1 LNEKNKNKES
11 FSNWYYKLPKV
22 YNFDNVENKK
32 IIWVDG
38 LGSEWLPLILNLF
51 KKSREIEVKDLKLS
65 VTRLPS
71 TTLCNKFLGEN
82 VIDKRNLDDYIH
94 SKTKYEFPDC
104 LVDEIEIV
112 KKLVE
117 EIVDISKFQDVIIVS
132 DHGFSFL
139 CSSSKNKP
147 LNFENVEH
155 EGRCKENKEDIQLD
169 DVDYMTWEVENGPCE
184 GKNFIVALKHKS
196 LGKVSKREVHGGA
209 TPEEIV
215 VPFIV
220 VGPRSKKELK
230 YTVNKK
236 SVELLLS
243 NPVFDIEIIPTPN
256 TFVNIQAFLND
267 QLQKIEYLNDGKYK
281 IVLNVKKTGKYKLKL
296 IVDND
301 INFIDINIKG
311 GMEETELL

>member
-1 LNEKNKNKES
+1 
-11 FSNWYYKLPKV
+11 
-22 YNFDNVENKK
+22 
-32 IIWVDG
+32 
-38 LGSEWLPLILNLF
+38 
-51 KKSREIEVKDLKLS
+51 
-65 VTRLPS
+65 
-71 TTLCNKFLGEN
+71 
-82 VIDKRNLDDYIH
+82 
-94 SKTKYEFPDC
+94 
-104 LVDEIEIV
+104 VDEIEIV